1 MSDRELTLPSS
12 DTHAARRHLGA
23 ALVRLVHDLQ
33 RAPLPSE
40 PIAAA
45 DARAVL
51 ALVGPLSRAQPG
63 VVWAALRR
71 PSVYTHLRLAAD
83 RHPDPA
89 VLLTGLTTFAAELA
103 ASGALGEPLV
113 IQRPPPRLLLRS
125 RLEEVRPSPEAPLRL
140 ERSGALLQRGS
151 PCPRRAGF
159 LPISHGLAL
168 ALADDNPLASV
179 EAHPDKS
186 GSGLDLGE
194 APAERWL
201 ASLEA
206 SLAMVERA
214 LPVLREELELVLSTI
229 VPVGTHDQRHLSASY
244 REALGTIYLSLH
256 PQVLTMAE
264 AVVHEAQHNKLHAVL
279 MEDPLLQNGPD
290 ERYPS
295 PVRPDPRPLLGV
307 LLAVHAFV
315 PVALL
320 HRSLQRLGD
329 PAVSAPPARA
339 RLAAIVTGNAEGL
352 ALLERYGRPTP
363 LGAALLRGL
372 RELHEECAS
381 SG

>member
-23 ALVRLVHDLQ
+23 ALVRLVPDLQ

-125 RLEEVRPSPEAPLRL
+125 RLEEVRPSPEAPPRL

-201 ASLEA
+201 ASPRRVWRWSNA
-206 SLAMVERA
+206 PCRCRGRSSSWFSRRSCPSVPTTSATCRPPTERRSA
-214 LPVLREELELVLSTI
+214 GRDRHGQRRRPRAAREI
-229 VPVGTHDQRHLSASY
+229 
-244 REALGTIYLSLH
+244 
-256 PQVLTMAE
+256 
-264 AVVHEAQHNKLHAVL
+264 
-279 MEDPLLQNGPD
+279 
-290 ERYPS
+290 
-295 PVRPDPRPLLGV
+295 
-307 LLAVHAFV
+307 
-315 PVALL
+315 
-320 HRSLQRLGD
+320 RSSD
-329 PAVSAPPARA
+329 PARSRVVARA
-339 RLAAIVTGNAEGL
+339 AGAPRGVCVLGL
-352 ALLERYGRPTP
+352 TP
-363 LGAALLRGL
+363 CGHG
-372 RELHEECAS
+372 
-381 SG
+381 